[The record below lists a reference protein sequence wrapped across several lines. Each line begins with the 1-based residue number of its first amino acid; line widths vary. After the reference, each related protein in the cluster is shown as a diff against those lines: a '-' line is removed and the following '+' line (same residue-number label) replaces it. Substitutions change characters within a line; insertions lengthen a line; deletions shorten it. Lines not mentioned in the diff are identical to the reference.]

1 MISYLHSSYFVMVST
16 DVEEWLKVNYV
27 SQDTCC
33 TLQRELIRKKADLK
47 LMTKD
52 DIQGLDLPLGEQG
65 EQLRLRECVEKLHRG
80 DQEDGSVKETTT

>member
-1 MISYLHSSYFVMVST
+1 MISYPHSSYFVIVST

-27 SQDTCC
+27 SQDTCS
-33 TLQRELIRKKADLK
+33 TLQREMIRKKADLK

-52 DIQGLDLPLGEQG
+52 DIQGLGLPLG

-80 DQEDGSVKETTT
+80 EGDTKEKEA